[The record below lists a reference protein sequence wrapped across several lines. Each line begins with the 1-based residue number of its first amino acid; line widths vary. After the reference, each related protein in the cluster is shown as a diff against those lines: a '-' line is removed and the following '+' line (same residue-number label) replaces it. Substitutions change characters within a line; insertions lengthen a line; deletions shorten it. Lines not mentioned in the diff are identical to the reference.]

1 MTVLKNPK
9 NQFHKIHN
17 NEAVIIDDLSDKA
30 AFAFISS

>member
-9 NQFHKIHN
+9 KQFQIHN